1 MKTKAIKR
9 DSFPFIIIF
18 FFIFSAGS
26 VFAQPRYVPPEDP
39 LVEKNLE
46 EWQNLKFG
54 FMMHW
59 GPYSQWGVVESWS
72 ICSEDVPWCKRKMDN
87 YVGYVKAYTQLKNT
101 FNPFGFNPEK
111 WAAAAKE
118 AGMKYLVFT
127 TKHHDGFSMFNTK
140 LTDYCITDPG
150 CPFHTNPKANIT
162 KELFE
167 AFRQQG
173 FKVGAYFSKPD

>member
-59 GPYSQWGVVESWS
+59 GPYSQWGVVEPGLF
-72 ICSEDVPWCKRKMDN
+72 VQKMFPG
-87 YVGYVKAYTQLKNT
+87 VS
-101 FNPFGFNPEK
+101 EK
-111 WAAAAKE
+111 WTI
-118 AGMKYLVFT
+118 MLV
-127 TKHHDGFSMFNTK
+127 M
-140 LTDYCITDPG
+140 
-150 CPFHTNPKANIT
+150 
-162 KELFE
+162 
-167 AFRQQG
+167 
-173 FKVGAYFSKPD
+173 